1 MNKQKLKTN
10 FGVDVEK
17 IKWQEFENGGY
28 KWQMSAT
35 NKGGYYINKKGDD
48 YTVVDA
54 KTNSVCSFTHDLSDL
69 EEV

>member
-10 FGVDVEK
+10 FGVDAEK
-17 IKWQEFENGGY
+17 IKWQAFENGGY
-28 KWQMSAT
+28 KWQTSAT
-35 NKGGYYINKKGDD
+35 NKNGYYINNENGD

-54 KTNSVCSFTHDLSDL
+54 KTNSVCRFTHDLSDL